1 MAPLPWRYF
10 YGQSQCRADFY
21 HPVIIW
27 PQTIKLLFP
36 LVVLLASPGIRC
48 VISPDDCVNPRNEII
63 RENCRPGNDSREWDV
78 NADGDPSIQVR
89 KI

>member
-1 MAPLPWRYF
+1 M
-10 YGQSQCRADFY
+10 
-21 HPVIIW
+21 
-27 PQTIKLLFP
+27 
-36 LVVLLASPGIRC
+36 LLAAPGIRC
-48 VISPDDCVNPRNEII
+48 VISPDDCVSPRNEII